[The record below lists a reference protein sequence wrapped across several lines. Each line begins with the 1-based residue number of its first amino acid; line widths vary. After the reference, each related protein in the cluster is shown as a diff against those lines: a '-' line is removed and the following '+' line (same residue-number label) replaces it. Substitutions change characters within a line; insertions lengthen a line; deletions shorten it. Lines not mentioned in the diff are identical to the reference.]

1 MSEETVID
9 LLVDTETGERLF
21 RSSRD
26 PLSLSM
32 RFFSFLGRKPND
44 VWRCVKVR
52 HGQREVEMYVSPTGR
67 SVRVYVDR
75 VEISPADPEVS
86 R

>member
-1 MSEETVID
+1 VTQPTTVD

-21 RSSRD
+21 RSNRD

-32 RFFSFLGRKPND
+32 RFFSFIGRKPD
-44 VWRCVKVR
+44 DIWRVVKVR
-52 HGQREVEMYVSPTGR
+52 HGAREVEMYVSPTGR

-75 VEISPADPEVS
+75 VEIGPQP
-86 R
+86 